1 MTKPPA
7 SRAAPGGDHPA
18 APTAASKP
26 EPAPGRRGSARRSA
40 RLTTLVK
47 VIVGALITAWTLIP
61 LYWALVISVSPATVL
76 QKSPVALVPSS
87 VTLQNF
93 VNLLDRS
100 QPAAAVFQRALANSV
115 IEALG
120 TTVVTLLVA
129 VPGAYAF
136 ARLRTRAARASFLVV
151 IFTLAVPVYFV
162 LIPLF
167 RFAATL
173 GQINTYQGVILVLAS
188 ASLPLSVWILR
199 SHIAAMPADLEDA
212 ARLDGASTL
221 TLITKIIGPLIA
233 PGIVAAGIVTFLAA
247 WGAFLIPL
255 VFANEVSSQP
265 VTVLIPQYTSRY
277 AQDYGLQAAAA
288 VLAVLP
294 PVVLVLWLRR
304 YLVSGLLAGASR

>member
-1 MTKPPA
+1 MTESPLGSRDPSGDQPPA
-7 SRAAPGGDHPA
+7 SITTDPRQPSGG
-18 APTAASKP
+18 
-26 EPAPGRRGSARRSA
+26 EGRSARRSG
-40 RLTTLVK
+40 RLSAVVK
-47 VIVGALITAWTLIP
+47 VFVGALIASWTLIP
-61 LYWALVISVSPATVL
+61 LYWALVISTSPATVL

-93 VNLLDRS
+93 INLLDRA
-100 QPAAAVFQRALANSV
+100 QPAAPVFQRALANSV

-129 VPGAYAF
+129 VPGAYVF
-136 ARLRTRAARASFLVV
+136 ARLHTRATRASFLVV
-151 IFTLAVPVYFV
+151 IFTMAVPVYFV

-188 ASLPLSVWILR
+188 SSLPLSVWILR
-199 SHIAAMPADLEDA
+199 SHVAAMPPDIEDA
-212 ARLDGASTL
+212 ARMDGAGTF

-265 VTVLIPQYTSRY
+265 ITVLIPQYTSRY